1 MDFNKFLGSLDPKTA
16 KALRTAQETKVEK
29 LPLASTRLT
38 EALDGGIGKGRITL
52 LYGNTSSGKT
62 ALMLQSIAMWQQ
74 MGQICAFVDAEATY
88 DKEWAARL
96 GVNNDELILIQ
107 KRSFGRITDTLTPLL
122 VAQIDAVVI
131 DSISMALPD
140 AFTTK
145 DGGVA
150 DFDNMKQLGAHAKA
164 CSTMCNSI
172 HYSNENTAVVLISQT
187 TTEIGQTYT
196 KQVPHGGKKTGFASS
211 QIIKL
216 TSSGTDANQIKSD
229 FQVGNMIVTKP
240 IGRPVDAVVE
250 KNKLGPQS
258 RTCSYDFYY
267 DGDHVGIDSIGEIV
281 DDCVRYGVMRKSV
294 AWFYFGE
301 DKWQGREN
309 VINIARNDTEF
320 LNTLKKH
327 LAIVKNGGVVED
339 GESI

>member
-1 MDFNKFLGSLDPKTA
+1 MDFTDFLSTLDSKTA
-16 KALRTAQETKVEK
+16 KALKTASETKVEK

-38 EALDGGIGKGRITL
+38 AALDGGIGKGRITL

-62 ALMLQSIAMWQQ
+62 AMMLQSIAMWQR
-74 MGQICAFVDAEATY
+74 MGQVCAFVDAEATY

-122 VAQIDAVVI
+122 EAGIDAIVI
-131 DSISMALPD
+131 DSISMSLPD
-140 AFTTK
+140 GFVDK

-150 DFDNMKQLGAHAKA
+150 DFNNMKQLGAHAKA

-172 HYSNENTAVVLISQT
+172 HYSNDKTAVVLISQT

-196 KQVPHGGKKTGFASS
+196 KQVPHGGKKTQFASS

-216 TSSGTDANQIKSD
+216 TSSNTDAKQIKGEVQIGD
-229 FQVGNMIVTKP
+229 LIIDEP
-240 IGRPVDAVVE
+240 IGRPVEALVE

-258 RTCSYDFYY
+258 RSCEYDFYY
-267 DGDHVGIDSIGEIV
+267 AGDFVGVDSVGEVV
-281 DDCVRYGVMRKSV
+281 DDAIKYKVVEKAG
-294 AWFYFGE
+294 AWFRFDGE
-301 DKWQGREN
+301 QWQGRSTLVKHARSDEEF
-309 VINIARNDTEF
+309 VAMLRKHIAAV
-320 LNTLKKH
+320 L
-327 LAIVKNGGVVED
+327 NGGVVED
-339 GESI
+339 D